1 MSGRLRGQRP
11 GAQTILRGVLLL
23 ARGRAEGL
31 RQFGDTPQAFLA
43 SLAPLIAFPLVGYL
57 LLAAGGH
64 GTAAIAGL
72 LGTLCALL
80 APPVISFELARWWG
94 RQHLWLRYATAVNW
108 CQWAIPLLA
117 SALLLVVYPVLA
129 QLLSDNAAGVAV
141 IAAIAAY
148 ALWLHWF
155 LARHALALSGARAAL
170 LVGLVNLGTALLVL
184 GPRLLSLGAG
194 HAG

>member
-1 MSGRLRGQRP
+1 MSGRLRGQRT

-64 GTAAIAGL
+64 GATAIAGL

-80 APPVISFELARWWG
+80 APPVISFELTRWWG
-94 RQHLWLRYATAVNW
+94 RQELWLRYATAVNW

-184 GPRLLSLGAG
+184 GPRLLSLGGG

>member
-64 GTAAIAGL
+64 GAAAIAGL

-94 RQHLWLRYATAVNW
+94 RQELWLRYATAVNW